1 MKANLYLFAMS
12 YKKNIENLIYKEI
25 KENKA
30 VTHKSL
36 RLYVENRISYKRFL
50 EIQKEALL

>member
-1 MKANLYLFAMS
+1 MKVNLYLFAMS
-12 YKKNIENLIYKEI
+12 YKKHIENLIYHDI

-36 RLYVENRISYKRFL
+36 RLYIENRISHKRFL